1 MSRMREPTLEQAL
14 DQILAS
20 DPRYPRDAYHFVRE
34 ALEYTQRMVSR
45 GQRGRLRHVTGQE
58 LLEGIR
64 AYALEQFGPMALTV
78 FEEWNIRSCRDFGE
92 IVFNMVDAGILAK
105 TEQDSRADFEH
116 GHDFEEAFRKPFL
129 PPSKQAAWERE
140 KARNKAASAGH

>member
-1 MSRMREPTLEQAL
+1 MHEPALEQAL
-14 DQILAS
+14 DRILAL

-34 ALEYTQRMVSR
+34 ALEYTQRMVSK

-64 AYALEQFGPMALTV
+64 HYALEQFGPMALTV
-78 FEEWNIRSCRDFGE
+78 FDEWNIRSCRDFGE

-105 TEQDSRADFEH
+105 TEQDSRADFEK
-116 GHDFEEAFRKPFL
+116 GYDFEEAFRKPFL

-140 KARNKAASAGH
+140 RARNKTASAGP